1 MWAWRAGWRKGCGL
15 RPRHS
20 ASARQRK
27 IAGKVRGRF
36 WRSGARR
43 LRGSEHMSKVLEGQ
57 LSAAGLRFAIV
68 VSRFNSFITE
78 RLLGGAMDALTRAGG
93 SADLIDVIK
102 VPGSWEVPMIAG
114 EVARQHRYDA
124 VICLSAVIR
133 GDTPH
138 FDYVAAEAAK
148 GIAHVASETGVPVA
162 FGVLTTNTL
171 EQAIDRAGAK
181 GGNKGFDAAM
191 TAIEMANLLRILRQA
206 T

>member
-1 MWAWRAGWRKGCGL
+1 M
-15 RPRHS
+15 P
-20 ASARQRK
+20 QV
-27 IAGKVRGRF
+27 I
-36 WRSGARR
+36 
-43 LRGSEHMSKVLEGQ
+43 EGQ

-78 RLLGGAMDALTRAGG
+78 RLLGGATDALVRTGANPE
-93 SADLIDVIK
+93 AIDIVK
-102 VPGSWEVPMIAG
+102 VPGSWEVPLVAG
-114 EVARQHRYDA
+114 ELARQKRHDA
-124 VICLSAVIR
+124 IICLSAVIR
-133 GDTPH
+133 GETPH

-148 GIAHVASETGVPVA
+148 GIAQVASQTGVPVA

-191 TAIEMANLLRILRQA
+191 TAVEMANLLRKLRQA

>member
-1 MWAWRAGWRKGCGL
+1 
-15 RPRHS
+15 
-20 ASARQRK
+20 
-27 IAGKVRGRF
+27 
-36 WRSGARR
+36 
-43 LRGSEHMSKVLEGQ
+43 MSKVFEGQ

-78 RLLGGAMDALTRAGG
+78 RLLSGAMDALTRAGG

-133 GDTPH
+133 GETPH

-148 GIAHVASETGVPVA
+148 GIAHVASETGVPVT

-191 TAIEMANLLRILRQA
+191 AAIEMANLLRALRQA

>member
-1 MWAWRAGWRKGCGL
+1 
-15 RPRHS
+15 
-20 ASARQRK
+20 
-27 IAGKVRGRF
+27 
-36 WRSGARR
+36 
-43 LRGSEHMSKVLEGQ
+43 MSKVFEGQ
-57 LSAAGLRFAIV
+57 LSAAGLRFAII
-68 VSRFNSFITE
+68 VSRFNSFITD
-78 RLLGGAMDALTRAGG
+78 RLLGGAMDALTRAGA
-93 SADLIDVIK
+93 SPDAIDLIK

-138 FDYVAAEAAK
+138 FDYVAGEAAK
-148 GIAHVASETGVPVA
+148 GIAQVAIETGVPVA

-191 TAIEMANLLRILRQA
+191 TAIEMANLLRTLRQA

>member
-1 MWAWRAGWRKGCGL
+1 
-15 RPRHS
+15 
-20 ASARQRK
+20 
-27 IAGKVRGRF
+27 
-36 WRSGARR
+36 
-43 LRGSEHMSKVLEGQ
+43 MSRVFEGQ
-57 LSAAGLRFAIV
+57 LSAQGLRFAVI

-78 RLLGGAMDALTRAGG
+78 RLLAGAMDALRRTGA
-93 SADLIDVIK
+93 ADDAIDVIK
-102 VPGSWEVPMIAG
+102 VPGSWEIPLVAG
-114 EVARQHRYDA
+114 ELARQHRYDA

-133 GDTPH
+133 GETPH

-148 GIAHVASETGVPVA
+148 GVAHAAMETGVPVA

-191 TAIEMANLLRILRQA
+191 TAIEMASLMRTLRQA

>member
-1 MWAWRAGWRKGCGL
+1 M
-15 RPRHS
+15 
-20 ASARQRK
+20 AR
-27 IAGKVRGRF
+27 VF
-36 WRSGARR
+36 
-43 LRGSEHMSKVLEGQ
+43 EGQ
-57 LSAAGLRFAIV
+57 LTATGLRFAIV

-78 RLLGGAMDALTRAGG
+78 RLLAGAMDALTRAGA

-102 VPGSWEVPMIAG
+102 VPGWWEVPLVAG

-133 GDTPH
+133 GETPH

-171 EQAIDRAGAK
+171 EQAIDRAGTK

-191 TAIEMANLLRILRQA
+191 TAIEMANLLRTLRQA